1 MPRRVLLLVAATS
14 LWATV
19 AATAAPPLPKT
30 GAERARVPAPYST
43 VTSADGRWMAANWR
57 MKQEA
62 LGAFL
67 LFDRGE
73 LVRSEVGYM
82 AVGFEPGTSRL
93 LVDEAVGDDDT
104 HFWFFDL
111 AGVADADY
119 GPLPRTDVHRSM
131 GWRLESWRDG
141 RLVFRSSYDSAVRE
155 TVTTANV
162 R

>member
-1 MPRRVLLLVAATS
+1 MTRRVLLLVAATS

-19 AATAAPPLPKT
+19 AASAAPPLPKT
-30 GAERARVPAPYST
+30 GAARAPVPAPYST

-67 LFDRGE
+67 LFDRGK
-73 LVRSEVGYM
+73 LVRCEVGHM

-104 HFWFFDL
+104 HFWFLDL
-111 AGVADADY
+111 TGVGDSDY
-119 GPLPRTDVHRSM
+119 GPLPRVDVHRSM
-131 GWRLESWRDG
+131 GWMLESWKDG
-141 RLVFRSSYDSAVRE
+141 RLVFLSAYEPALRE
-155 TVTTANV
+155 TVVTSSI